1 MTRREFLRA
10 SVATAVV
17 APMVNRGRYRLSAQA
32 TQAYSARAI
41 ELVGRATVIDMLS
54 PFSIGS
60 RPWLRDPES
69 FTAADLQRFRDSGI
83 NVFHIATGVG
93 GTDPYLAVLQF
104 IAAWNGFLAH
114 HHDTMMRI
122 DSPASLDA
130 VKRAGKI
137 GVLLGIQNSAHFR
150 TPDDVDLFHAL
161 GQRVSQL
168 TYNARN
174 LIGNGS
180 TERRDEGISDFG
192 VTIVERMN
200 KVGMAVDVSHCGDRT
215 TLDAFEISKRPVLIT
230 HSNCRALVP
239 NHPRVKTDEAIR
251 KMAASGGVMGIT
263 SVRMFVKADEPTTIE
278 HMLDH
283 YDHVA
288 KLVGVEHLGVGSD
301 IDLDGYDD
309 MPSEENRQMRAAYKG
324 SYGFRQKID
333 IEGVDHPRRMFDLT
347 EGLIRRKYSDSQI
360 EGILGGNFKRV
371 LAGLWKPPAS

>member
-10 SVATAVV
+10 SASAMAV
-17 APMVNRGRYRLSAQA
+17 APMVNRGRYRVFAQSSQ
-32 TQAYSARAI
+32 TYSARAI
-41 ELVGRATVIDMLS
+41 DLVGRATVIDMLS

-60 RPWLRDPES
+60 RSWLRDPAS
-69 FTAADLQRFRDSGI
+69 FTGTDLQRFKDSGI

-93 GTDPYLAVLQF
+93 GVDPYLNVLQF

-114 HHDTMMRI
+114 HHDTLMRI
-122 DSPASLDA
+122 DSPASLHR
-130 VKRAGKI
+130 VNGAGKV

-150 TPDDVDLFHAL
+150 SPDDVDLFHAL

-168 TYNARN
+168 TYNSRN

-180 TERRDEGISDFG
+180 TERRDDGISDFG
-192 VTIVERMN
+192 VSIIERMN

-215 TLDAFEISKRPVLIT
+215 TLDAFDISKRPVLIT

-263 SVRMFVKADEPTTIE
+263 SVRMFVKAEEPTTIE

-309 MPSEENRQMRAAYKG
+309 MPAKENAQMRAAYKD
-324 SYGFRQKID
+324 SYGFREKID
-333 IEGVDHPRRMFDLT
+333 IERVDHPKRMFDLT
-347 EGLIRRKYSDSQI
+347 EGLIRRKYSDGDI
-360 EGILGGNFKRV
+360 AGILGGNFARV
-371 LAGLWKPPAS
+371 LAQLWTPGS